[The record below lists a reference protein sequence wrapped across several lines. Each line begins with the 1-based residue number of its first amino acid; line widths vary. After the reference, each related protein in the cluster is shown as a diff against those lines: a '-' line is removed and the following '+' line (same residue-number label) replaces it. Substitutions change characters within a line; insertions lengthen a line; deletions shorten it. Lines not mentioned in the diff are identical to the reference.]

1 MGELGCAG
9 KARQG
14 KGKAD
19 PHQDHQR
26 VQLQGGAVL
35 QCLRRCSAEHEVMLG
50 TVCFSWSLEM
60 SDCLGGLILLQGEPR
75 NCFGAASPCAC
86 PALEGCPGRGHQQG
100 DRTVARCSCGVAQP
114 AQPRRGQHLGLLPPP
129 VRGAGTPQGA
139 VPGGLQQCQKIPAAT
154 PPSLP
159 LPWVT
164 LLCSSPSAPGRSHPL
179 QPLPSPSSRASHN
192 TEFLFTQGKSVIYFP
207 ACFTS
212 ISSWITAC
220 RINPAPST

>member
-1 MGELGCAG
+1 M
-9 KARQG
+9 QHH
-14 KGKAD
+14 
-19 PHQDHQR
+19 P
-26 VQLQGGAVL
+26 V
-35 QCLRRCSAEHEVMLG
+35 
-50 TVCFSWSLEM
+50 
-60 SDCLGGLILLQGEPR
+60 
-75 NCFGAASPCAC
+75 
-86 PALEGCPGRGHQQG
+86 PALLWRAALAGATSR
-100 DRTVARCSCGVAQP
+100 DRTAARCSP
-114 AQPRRGQHLGLLPPP
+114 ARTAPQRTTLGPAPTTRERGWNSAGSCA
-129 VRGAGTPQGA
+129 RG
-139 VPGGLQQCQKIPAAT
+139 PAAMPEDPCCHPSL